1 MKKSKGVAIIAI
13 ILACLIG
20 LGYYTS
26 TIMSATSTSQKKT
39 DNKTEAEGIKLGL
52 DLSGGVSI
60 TYRIKDKNP
69 SKKDINDTVA
79 KLEERA
85 ESYSTEYAV
94 YPVGDD
100 RITVEIPGVYDANA
114 VLEDLGSP
122 GSLYFI
128 VQKDSD
134 GNENY
139 SYDSSTGEYKLNYDI
154 QNHCQPDSE
163 CHNYDIQNLVD
174 NGSVIMDGNDVKS
187 ANAAYN
193 QSSSTSTK
201 EPVVQLT
208 LKKKAADVFGEAT
221 TKAASSGESIGIYY
235 DDHFISV
242 PKVESAIKD
251 GSCVI
256 NGMSDYDEAEQ
267 LATFIRVGAI
277 NLKLEEM
284 ESSVAGAQLGGKA
297 LSSSVKAAIIGLI
310 LVMLFMILNYSL
322 SGVVA
327 SIGLAIYTTVTVA
340 LIYLFEITLT
350 LPGIAGVILGIGMA
364 VDANVIIISRIREE
378 IAAGKSVLTSIKT
391 GYKKAMSAIIDG
403 NVTTFIA
410 ALVLMW
416 LGSGTVK
423 GFAYTLIISLIVSM
437 FTALVIS
444 RLLNLAFYAVGCRNE
459 KLYGRAKEHKTIDFM
474 KHRWVC
480 FILSL
485 VVIVAGF
492 VGMIG
497 YGAAGKGAL
506 NFSLE
511 FKGGTSISADF
522 GKDYTVEQVEDKI
535 VPEVAKV
542 INDNAIQASTVSGSN
557 VVTIKTKTLSLSER
571 EEVNRMLVDKFGVDE
586 ATIESQ
592 SIGSTISNEMRSN
605 AVKALIVA
613 CIFMLFYIWF
623 RFKDIRFAGSAIIAL
638 VHDVLVMLTGYALIR
653 ISVGNTFIACVL
665 TIVGYSINDTIVIF
679 DRIRENMQGMKK
691 QTPETLAEVA
701 NRSLTQTL
709 SRSLNTSIT
718 TIIMVLLL
726 FILGVSSIREF
737 ALPLMIGLIS
747 GTYSSI
753 FIAAALWY
761 VMKLHLGKDKLMKT
775 AAAKT
780 KKK

>member
-1 MKKSKGVAIIAI
+1 MKKSKGVVIIAVI
-13 ILACLIG
+13 MACLIG
-20 LGYYTS
+20 LGYYTTTIVS
-26 TIMSATSTSQKKT
+26 TTSTSQAKT
-39 DNKTEAEGIKLGL
+39 DNKEKSQGIKLGL

-60 TYRIKDKNP
+60 TYRIVDKNP
-69 SKKDINDTVA
+69 SKEDVNDTVA

-128 VQKDSD
+128 VQKGPD
-134 GNENY
+134 GTDNY
-139 SYDSSTGEYKLNYDI
+139 SVGEDGEYKLNKDI
-154 QNHCQPDSE
+154 ETLQQE
-163 CHNYDIQNLVD
+163 
-174 NGSVIMDGNDVKS
+174 GSILFDGNAVKT

-193 QSSSTSTK
+193 QDQSTGSK
-201 EPVVQLT
+201 DPVVQLSFNSD
-208 LKKKAADVFGEAT
+208 AAEIFGDAT
-221 TKAASSGESIGIYY
+221 TKAYANKETIGIYY

-242 PKVESAIKD
+242 PSVNSAITD
-251 GSCVI
+251 GQCI
-256 NGMSDYDEAEQ
+256 IEGQADYEEAEQ

-284 ESSVAGAQLGGKA
+284 ESSVVGAQLGGKA
-297 LSSSVKAAIIGLI
+297 LSSSVKAAVIGLV
-310 LVMLFMILNYSL
+310 LVMLFMIVCYGL

-327 SIGLAIYTTVTVA
+327 SIGLAIYTTLVVA

-364 VDANVIIISRIREE
+364 VDANVIIISRMREE
-378 IAAGKSVLTSIKT
+378 VASGKSVLTSIKD

-423 GFAYTLIISLIVSM
+423 GFAYTLMISILVSV

-444 RLLNLAFYAVGCRNE
+444 RLLNLALYGVGLKSE
-459 KLYGRAKEHKTIDFM
+459 KWYGRAKEHKTIDFI
-474 KHRWVC
+474 KHRWVY
-480 FILSL
+480 FIVSL
-485 VVIVAGF
+485 VVIAAGF
-492 VGMIG
+492 AGMIAYSASG
-497 YGAAGKGAL
+497 NRAL

-511 FKGGTSISADF
+511 FMGGTSITADF
-522 GKDYTVEQVEDKI
+522 GKDYTVEEVEEKI
-535 VPEVAKV
+535 VPEVASV
-542 INDNAIQASTVSGSN
+542 IGDNAIQASTVSGSN
-557 VVTIKTKTLSLSER
+557 NVTIKTKTLSLEER
-571 EEVNRMLVDKFGVDE
+571 ESVSNMLVDKFGVDE
-586 ATIESQ
+586 STVESQ
-592 SIGSTISNEMRSN
+592 SIGSTISGEMRKN
-605 AVKALIVA
+605 AILAVIVA

-638 VHDVLVMLTGYALIR
+638 VHDVLVMLTAYALIR
-653 ISVGNTFIACVL
+653 ISVGNTFIACML

-679 DRIRENMQGMKK
+679 DRIRENMASMRK

-709 SRSLNTSIT
+709 TRSINTSIT

-737 ALPLMIGLIS
+737 ALPLMVGLIS

-753 FIAAALWY
+753 FIAANLWY
-761 VMKLHLGKDKLMKT
+761 VMKFHLGKNRLVKKNDDKKN
-775 AAAKT
+775 AG
-780 KKK
+780 KKKK